1 MNLALKTKKLSKK
14 EYKKLSG
21 CPCNKNCCTN
31 PNPYLPHISDLV
43 ELIPLYK
50 TEGYN
55 RLQIWKEF
63 RSSGI
68 RGDILIEAF
77 RRTGLL

>member
-1 MNLALKTKKLSKK
+1 MEKLNRNDFLKVHAK
-14 EYKKLSG
+14 E
-21 CPCNKNCCTN
+21 
-31 PNPYLPHISDLV
+31 ISDLV

>member
-1 MNLALKTKKLSKK
+1 MEKLNKEDFLKAYAQ
-14 EYKKLSG
+14 EI
-21 CPCNKNCCTN
+21 N
-31 PNPYLPHISDLV
+31 DLV

-50 TEGYN
+50 SEGYN

-63 RSSGI
+63 RASGTS
-68 RGDILIEAF
+68 GDILIEAF